1 MQVYWLQFETD
12 LLGDASPLK
21 QLYLNPPGGELS
33 SERQETLTSLI
44 HSGMML
50 TAGLRVGVL

>member
-50 TAGLRVGVL
+50 TSCGPVL